1 MRMARPSNPSNP
13 FRTLS
18 PARTFFFFFFH
29 TRESSKIS
37 STRSNKSPRL
47 RRKEDHRSWAR
58 SLILS
63 VGQVNSITLAYVTPT
78 THRIYFEPYIYIYI
92 KPAKFLEQRE
102 EEIRMQHQNA
112 FERKLDGKLEEY
124 VYTSSSLSS
133 AKNLSLFS
141 LSSPLYTLYF
151 WRNSVY
157 PPPIRERTLPSLPP
171 SIHRFFSPWTSLP
184 LPLSIRLT
192 AIRSTLSIWSP
203 CPPLLPAHPRLI
215 RVARYSQRRNE
226 RIRQRETGPR
236 WFERPVVARESTV
249 ADARQKLG

>member
-1 MRMARPSNPSNP
+1 M
-13 FRTLS
+13 
-18 PARTFFFFFFH
+18 
-29 TRESSKIS
+29 
-37 STRSNKSPRL
+37 
-47 RRKEDHRSWAR
+47 
-58 SLILS
+58 S

-78 THRIYFEPYIYIYI
+78 AHRIYFEPYIYIYIYI

-157 PPPIRERTLPSLPP
+157 PPPIRERTLPSLPSPPPPRSIAFSHLELLFLFLSRFDSRPFVPRSLFGLPALP
-171 SIHRFFSPWTSLP
+171 SSLP
-184 LPLSIRLT
+184 TPVLFAWRV
-192 AIRSTLSIWSP
+192 IRSEEMS
-203 CPPLLPAHPRLI
+203 
-215 RVARYSQRRNE
+215 V
-226 RIRQRETGPR
+226 
-236 WFERPVVARESTV
+236 
-249 ADARQKLG
+249 

>member
-1 MRMARPSNPSNP
+1 M
-13 FRTLS
+13 
-18 PARTFFFFFFH
+18 
-29 TRESSKIS
+29 
-37 STRSNKSPRL
+37 
-47 RRKEDHRSWAR
+47 
-58 SLILS
+58 S

-78 THRIYFEPYIYIYI
+78 AHRIYFEPYIYIYIYI

-157 PPPIRERTLPSLPP
+157 PPPIRERTLPSLPSPPPLDP
-171 SIHRFFSPWTSLP
+171 SLFLTLNFSSSSSLDSTHGHSFHALYLVSLP
-184 LPLSIRLT
+184 SPP
-192 AIRSTLSIWSP
+192 P
-203 CPPLLPAHPRLI
+203 CPPPS
-215 RVARYSQRRNE
+215 YSR
-226 RIRQRETGPR
+226 GAL
-236 WFERPVVARESTV
+236 FA
-249 ADARQKLG
+249 AKK